1 MKTFFAH
8 IRRYNPDNTIAGN
21 GGVTVAY
28 TVEGNT
34 VKYALAKCH
43 EKDRYNKYT
52 GRVKAAGRLNST
64 NYAAEFVGTKREF
77 LDNMYSIF
85 SDL

>member
-8 IRRYNPDNTIAGN
+8 IRRYNPDNTVAGN

-28 TVEGNT
+28 QVNGDTVL
-34 VKYALAKCH
+34 YALAKCH

-52 GRVKAAGRLNST
+52 GRVKAAGRLNSE
-64 NYAAEFVGTKREF
+64 NYSATFNGTKREF
-77 LDNMYSIF
+77 LDNMYAIF
-85 SDL
+85 NNL